1 MTEQEWMLTSLLEC
15 RRVDLYAER
24 QSLTPSQEMRYA
36 SMQRRR
42 KEGEPLQY
50 ILGYCDFLGVRIGV
64 DLRVLIPRSET
75 EILVETALE
84 RIKIFPPTPA
94 TTDVGA
100 DAPLRVLDLGTGSG
114 NIAIALAQH
123 LKYASVT
130 AVDISFDAL
139 ALARHNAASQG
150 VEHKINFIQADMT
163 VFLEEGIS
171 VEKQFDVMISNPPYI
186 PTSQL
191 EGLPRDVRQ
200 EPRIALDGGKDGL
213 RFIRGLIACAHRH
226 LREGGFLALEIGD
239 GQREAVEEI
248 FAQHPSYRNIRFY
261 KDYVQTDRIVYAEKT
276 FETEN

>member
-24 QSLTPSQEMRYA
+24 QSLTPSQERRYA

-64 DLRVLIPRSET
+64 DLRVLIPRPET

-84 RIKIFPPTPA
+84 RIKTF
-94 TTDVGA
+94 
-100 DAPLRVLDLGTGSG
+100 DAPLRILDLGTGSG

-150 VEHKINFIQADMT
+150 VAHKINFVQADMMA
-163 VFLEEGIS
+163 FLKGEAS
-171 VEKQFDVMISNPPYI
+171 LDKQFDVMISNPPYI

-200 EPRIALDGGKDGL
+200 EPRIALDGGRDGL
-213 RFIRGLIACAHRH
+213 HFLRGLIASAHRH
-226 LREGGFLALEIGD
+226 LREGGFLLWEIGD